1 MRNYAKVL
9 AAVFCCWFLSGVQ
22 AQEPTGT
29 LKKIKDSGSISL
41 GYRESSVPFSYYDD
55 KNQVVG
61 YSQELAALAIEAI
74 KKKLS
79 LPNLQVKKIPVTSGN
94 RIPLVQNGTVDI
106 EAGSTTNNLDRE
118 KQVSFSNTMFI
129 IGTRLLVKK
138 GSGIKDFPDLKGKTV
153 VTTAGTTSEVLLR
166 AMNEKNS
173 MGMDIISAKDHA
185 ESFLI
190 LQSDRAVAFMMDDA
204 LLAGERAKARKP
216 DDWEIV
222 GTPQSK
228 EAYGMML
235 AKDDVEFKKV
245 VDEAIAQAE
254 TSGAA
259 EKLYQKWFLS
269 PIPPK
274 GLNLNLPM
282 SDDIKA
288 LFKSPNDKPFQ

>member
-1 MRNYAKVL
+1 MRKYASFL
-9 AAVFCCWFLSGVQ
+9 AAVFCCWLSSGVQ
-22 AQEPTGT
+22 AQELTGT

-41 GYRESSVPFSYYDD
+41 GYRESSVPFSYYDNNN
-55 KNQVVG
+55 KVVG
-61 YSQELAALAIEAI
+61 YSQELAAIVLDAI
-74 KKKLS
+74 KKKIN
-79 LPNLQVKKIPVTSGN
+79 LPSLQVKMVPVTSGN

-118 KQVSFSNTMFI
+118 KQVGFSNTMFI

-138 GSGIKDFPDLKGKTV
+138 NSEVKDFPDLKGKTV

-190 LQSDRAVAFMMDDA
+190 LQSDRAAAFMMDDA
-204 LLAGERAKARKP
+204 LLAGERAKARNP
-216 DDWEIV
+216 TDWEIV

-235 AKDDVEFKKV
+235 PKDDAAFKKV
-245 VDEAIAQAE
+245 VD
-254 TSGAA
+254 
-259 EKLYQKWFLS
+259 
-269 PIPPK
+269 
-274 GLNLNLPM
+274 
-282 SDDIKA
+282 
-288 LFKSPNDKPFQ
+288 